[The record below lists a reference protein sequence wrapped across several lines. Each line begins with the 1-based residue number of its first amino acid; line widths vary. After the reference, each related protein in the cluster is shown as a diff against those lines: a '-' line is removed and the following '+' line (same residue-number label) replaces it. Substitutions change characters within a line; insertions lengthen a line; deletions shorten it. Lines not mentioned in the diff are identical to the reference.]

1 METLV
6 LISGYMCNDKMW
18 HKQLK
23 KKYKVVIPDLT
34 KGKSIDEFSANT
46 LKSLPDTF
54 SILGFSMGGF
64 VALNIAINYPKRVNN
79 LILVGTNARTVSKKR
94 RILLKKSLLEL
105 NNKNYIERFSMSS
118 FENYFAKINQN
129 KKNYLRLIKTMVED
143 CGIKC
148 LKRQTNAIL
157 ERPKLINK
165 LSNIKSRC
173 LIISGSQDKLS
184 TKEMNIELHHEI
196 KNSKL
201 LFITKSGHF
210 VMLEQ
215 SKKFNKEITNWLN

>member
-1 METLV
+1 
-6 LISGYMCNDKMW
+6 
-18 HKQLK
+18 
-23 KKYKVVIPDLT
+23 
-34 KGKSIDEFSANT
+34 
-46 LKSLPDTF
+46 
-54 SILGFSMGGF
+54 
-64 VALNIAINYPKRVNN
+64 
-79 LILVGTNARTVSKKR
+79 
-94 RILLKKSLLEL
+94 
-105 NNKNYIERFSMSS
+105 MSS